1 MSFRTTILCLLALM
15 CLATGCVKP
24 MTYAPEGVYLTFTS
38 ESNAVHSTDRDDL
51 TVTLVAD
58 EFEGQPQMPKDL
70 TAELRLRGNGTQAS
84 LTDPAWVNGAP
95 RLRVDIFHV
104 AELPA
109 NNTVFVDLYQS
120 GELKQTIEIT
130 VTPSVTPSLQ
140 VDGQPVPVT
149 IER

>member
-1 MSFRTTILCLLALM
+1 MSLRTTILCLLALM
-15 CLATGCVKP
+15 LLATGCVKP
-24 MTYAPEGVYLTFTS
+24 MTYAPEGVYLTFAS
-38 ESNAVHSTDRDDL
+38 ESGAIYTTGRDDL
-51 TVTLVAD
+51 AVTMIAD
-58 EFEGQPQMPKDL
+58 ELDGGPQMPVDL
-70 TAELRLRGNGTQAS
+70 SADLRLRGNGTQAS
-84 LTDPAWVNGAP
+84 LTDPAWVQGAP

-109 NNTVFVDLYQS
+109 NNAVFVDLYQS